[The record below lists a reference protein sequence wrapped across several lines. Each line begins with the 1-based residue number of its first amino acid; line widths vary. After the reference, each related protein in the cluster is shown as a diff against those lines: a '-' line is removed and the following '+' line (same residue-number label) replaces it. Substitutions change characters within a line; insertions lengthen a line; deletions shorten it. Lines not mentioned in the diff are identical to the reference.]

1 MPVKLSKFQEVTLK
15 KPDPQIIAVYGE
27 PMAGK
32 TTFAGKGEKVLFLSF
47 DGNAEK
53 AGYNAEKP
61 SSFDEIME
69 YIDVASDYG
78 YETLVIDTVED
89 MAQLL
94 ETDIIDSDSKATSLK
109 DANGGYG
116 AGYSEFNKNFTKV
129 VNAISNSGLKAFYLM
144 RAQQTDEGLDIVLKE
159 KLFNIIG
166 GYSDG
171 LIEISMKH
179 EAKWKKK
186 RYDWDA
192 AQLTGPLA
200 NVTDPLKA
208 KEEKLKEL
216 GL

>member
-1 MPVKLSKFQEVTLK
+1 MPVKLSKFQEVKLK

-53 AGYNAEKP
+53 AGYNSEKP
-61 SSFDEIME
+61 KNIDEVKE
-69 YIDVASDYG
+69 YIDLAPDAG
-78 YETLVIDTVED
+78 YKTVVIDTVED
-89 MAQLL
+89 MVNLFEQN
-94 ETDIIDSDSKATSLK
+94 IITKYKAKSLK
-109 DANGGYG
+109 DANGGWG
-116 AGYSEFNKNFTKV
+116 AGTGELNRDITEVINKL
-129 VNAISNSGLKAFYLM
+129 SNSDLKVFYLM
-144 RAQQTDEGLDIVLKE
+144 RAQQTEEGLDVVLKE
-159 KLFNIIG
+159 KYFSSIG
-166 GYSDG
+166 GYTDG
-171 LIEISMKH
+171 LIEINMKH

-186 RYDWDA
+186 RYDWDTN
-192 AQLTGPLA
+192 QLTGPLA

>member
-1 MPVKLSKFQEVTLK
+1 MPVKLSKFQEVKLK

-61 SSFDEIME
+61 QNVDEVKD
-69 YIDVASDYG
+69 YIDLAPDAG
-78 YETLVIDTVED
+78 YKTVVIDTVED
-89 MAQLL
+89 MVNLFEQN
-94 ETDIIDSDSKATSLK
+94 IITKYKAKSLK
-109 DANGGYG
+109 DANGGWG
-116 AGYSEFNKNFTKV
+116 AGTGELNKDITEVITKL
-129 VNAISNSGLKAFYLM
+129 SNSDLKVFYLM
-144 RAQQTDEGLDIVLKE
+144 RAQQTEEGLDVVLKE
-159 KLFNIIG
+159 KYFNIIG

-171 LIEISMKH
+171 LIEINAKH

-186 RYDWDA
+186 RYDWDTN
-192 AQLTGPLA
+192 QLTGPLA

-208 KEEKLKEL
+208 KEEKLKQL

>member
-1 MPVKLSKFQEVTLK
+1 MPVKLSKFQEVKLK

-53 AGYNAEKP
+53 AGYNSEKP
-61 SSFDEIME
+61 KNVDEVKE
-69 YIDVASDYG
+69 YIDLAPGAG
-78 YETLVIDTVED
+78 YKTVVIDTVED
-89 MAQLL
+89 MVNLFEQN
-94 ETDIIDSDSKATSLK
+94 IITKYKAKSLK
-109 DANGGYG
+109 DANGGWG
-116 AGYSEFNKNFTKV
+116 AGTGELNKDVTEVINTL
-129 VNAISNSGLKAFYLM
+129 SNSDLKVFYLM
-144 RAQQTDEGLDIVLKE
+144 RAKQTEEGLDVVLKE
-159 KLFNIIG
+159 KYFSIVG

-171 LIEISMKH
+171 LIEINSKH

-186 RYDWDA
+186 RYDWDTN
-192 AQLTGPLA
+192 QLTGPLA